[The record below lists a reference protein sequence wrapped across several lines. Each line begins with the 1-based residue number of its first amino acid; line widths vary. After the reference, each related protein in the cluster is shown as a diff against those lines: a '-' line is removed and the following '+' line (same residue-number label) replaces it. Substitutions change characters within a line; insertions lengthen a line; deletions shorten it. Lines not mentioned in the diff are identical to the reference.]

1 LQGKSFHRERGVKNM
16 TSQEE
21 IIITDLY
28 EIQRQLE
35 RRQAIIEIATQVA
48 KSQDEK
54 TQSRKD
60 AKESYPQ
67 F

>member
-1 LQGKSFHRERGVKNM
+1 MS
-16 TSQEE
+16 SQEE